1 MRRPAGPELLSIV
14 ITVALLAGCNGPSDT
29 TGPGLSD
36 NEKTGAAT
44 GAAVGAAASVALM
57 AAGPV
62 GIAVGAASGALKGNR
77 VGNYLDGDEK
87 LRAESAAKKAAATG
101 KPVRWVKT
109 DFLFR
114 TEASGRAR
122 PLGKAYRDDAGRLC
136 RDIEETVK
144 TDDKSAKDT
153 VVLCRSKEGWT
164 PRQVVAGSTV
174 AATPASDQ

>member
-1 MRRPAGPELLSIV
+1 MKTPGRLASLV
-14 ITVALLAGCNGPSDT
+14 IAALMAACNGPSDT
-29 TGPGLSD
+29 TGPGMSD

-44 GAAVGAAASVALM
+44 GAAAGAAASVALM

-62 GIAVGAASGALKGNR
+62 GIAFGAASGALKGNR

-87 LRAESAAKKAAATG
+87 IRAESAAKKAAATG
-101 KPVRWVKT
+101 KPVRWTKT

-122 PLGKAYRDDAGRLC
+122 PLGKAYRDEAGRLC

-144 TDDKSAKDT
+144 TDEKSAKDT
-153 VVLCRSKEGWT
+153 VILCKSKEGWS
-164 PRQVVAGSTV
+164 PRQLASSPT
-174 AATPASDQ
+174 AASAQ

>member
-1 MRRPAGPELLSIV
+1 MRTRSRFFGLFIAVL
-14 ITVALLAGCNGPSDT
+14 TAACNGPSDT

-36 NEKTGAAT
+36 NEKTGAEA
-44 GAAVGAAASVALM
+44 GAAAGAAASVALL

-101 KPVRWVKT
+101 KPVRWTKT

-114 TEASGRAR
+114 TEASGRAA
-122 PLGKAYRDDAGRLC
+122 PVGKAYRDEAGRLC
-136 RDIEETVK
+136 RRIQESTTK
-144 TDDKSAKDT
+144 DDKTVTDT
-153 VVLCRSKEGWT
+153 VVLCKGGVGWA
-164 PRQVVAGSTV
+164 PLEV
-174 AATPASDQ
+174 AAAPSSVAPPASGQ